1 VGGAAKDDFLLRQVA
16 LVIEAIARAMGKASP
31 GDVAASKAELAA
43 AAHLLLGARSGLL
56 DKLDA
61 ATAAQ
66 LINDPEVI
74 GAYAELARAG
84 SEIAR
89 LEGDASTESRLA
101 QRATVLR
108 SQAESRRRS

>member
-1 VGGAAKDDFLLRQVA
+1 MGGAAKDDFLLRQVA

-31 GDVAASKAELAA
+31 GDIAASKSELAA
-43 AAHLLLGARSGLL
+43 AAHLLLGTRAGLL
-56 DKLDA
+56 DRLDA

-84 SEIAR
+84 SEIAK
-89 LEGDASTESRLA
+89 LEGDAATAARLA
-101 QRATVLR
+101 QRAVVLR
-108 SQAESRRRS
+108 AQAENRRAS